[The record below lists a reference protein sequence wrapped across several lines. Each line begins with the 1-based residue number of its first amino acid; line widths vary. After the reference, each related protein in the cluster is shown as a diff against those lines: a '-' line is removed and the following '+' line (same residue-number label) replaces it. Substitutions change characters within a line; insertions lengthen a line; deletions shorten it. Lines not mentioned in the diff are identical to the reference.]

1 MPFTRFNLH
10 PRLQASLQALNFAQL
25 TPVQD
30 SLLPRALSGD
40 DLLVSARTG
49 SGKTLAFLVP
59 TLHRIL
65 QLEPRILRE
74 GGTLALILV
83 PTRELAQQ
91 MVGQCRQLIKDTALR
106 VTGLTGGDDFKHQA
120 ALLRKNPE
128 VVVATPGRLL
138 EHLSQGSPDLEQL
151 IVLVVDEAD
160 RMLDMGFG
168 DDVLAIAGHCPRQRQ
183 TLLLSAT
190 LERRGL
196 RGISEQLLHQP
207 ELIETDPLRGQH
219 VDIRQQIVLADDHQH
234 KQRLLLWLLQHEER
248 RKALVF
254 CNTRLQAD
262 QLGNSL
268 DASLLRSAVLHGEI
282 PQTGRNRI
290 MGQFRQGGTRV
301 LITTDLAA
309 RGLDIQ
315 GVDLV
320 INFDMARS
328 GDDYVHRIGRTGRAG
343 EQGMAISLIAAS
355 EWNLMASI
363 ERYLRIAFE
372 RRRIEGLE
380 AKYSGPKK
388 LKNSGKAAASKK
400 RKGKGDRTGKETG
413 NRQRSKQRL
422 RDTKNKG
429 KRRKPAAT
437 TQTSSPRGDS
447 GGWATLKKKT
457 D

>member
-1 MPFTRFNLH
+1 MPFTQFKLH
-10 PRLQASLQALNFAQL
+10 PRLQASLQDLNFEKL
-25 TPVQD
+25 TPVQA
-30 SLLPRALSGD
+30 SLVPRAMSGG

-59 TLHRIL
+59 TVNRIL
-65 QLEPRILRE
+65 QLESRILRE
-74 GGTLALILV
+74 GGTLGLILV

-106 VTGLTGGDDFKHQA
+106 VTGLTGGEDFKHQA
-120 ALLRKNPE
+120 SLLRKNPE
-128 VVVATPGRLL
+128 IVVATPGRLL
-138 EHLSQGSPDLEQL
+138 EHLSQGAPDLEQL
-151 IVLVVDEAD
+151 AVLVVDEAD

-168 DDVLAIAGHCPRQRQ
+168 DDVLEIASQCPRQRQ

-190 LERRGL
+190 LERSGL
-196 RGISEQLLHQP
+196 RGIGAQLLQQP

-219 VDIRQQIVLADDHQH
+219 ADIRQQIILADDRQH
-234 KQRLLLWLLQHEER
+234 KLRLLHWLLQNEER

-262 QLGNSL
+262 QLGRDL
-268 DASLLRSAVLHGEI
+268 EASELRSAVLHGEI
-282 PQTGRNRI
+282 PQSGRNRI
-290 MGQFRQGGTRV
+290 MGHFRQGGTRV

-343 EQGMAISLIAAS
+343 EQGLAISLISAF
-355 EWNLMASI
+355 EWNLTASI

-372 RRRIEGLE
+372 RRQITGLE
-380 AKYSGPKK
+380 AQYSGPRK
-388 LKNSGKAAASKK
+388 LKTSGRAAASKK
-400 RKGKGDRTGKETG
+400 RKRAKDKAGGETDTRRR
-413 NRQRSKQRL
+413 NKQRL
-422 RDTKNKG
+422 RDKKNKG
-429 KRRKPAAT
+429 KRRKPAAGRET
-437 TQTSSPRGDS
+437 AMGPSDT
-447 GGWATLKKKT
+447 GGWSTLKKKT